1 MRWQRGGESMTPHR
15 WRWRGMLSK
24 AS

>member
-1 MRWQRGGESMTPHR
+1 MRWQRGGKSMTPHR